1 MLSDDD
7 LMAGFESATLAS
19 FAHADHV
26 RLTLIYL
33 NRVGRDQAERKLF
46 DGLRRFAAAKGVPQ
60 KFHVTMTVAWIELIE
75 AARTQHPQLTD
86 PDALLAACPEL
97 LNRDALL
104 RFYSPARLTSDEAR
118 ATWLA
123 PDLTSTF
130 RIQSDPT

>member
-7 LMAGFESATLAS
+7 LVAGFESATLAS
-19 FAHADHV
+19 FGHADHV

-33 NRVGRDQAERKLF
+33 NRVGRDHTERKLF
-46 DGLRRFAAAKGVPQ
+46 DGLRRFAAAKGAPQ

-75 AARTQHPQLTD
+75 AARTQHPQLTE

-104 RFYSPARLTSDEAR
+104 RFYSPGRLDSDEAR
-118 ATWLA
+118 ATWLT

-130 RIQSDPT
+130 RIESDPT